1 MEDSSKFRGVV
12 RGMREEYDDKTKV
25 SVEIELPAPKA
36 KKGDDKKSPGC
47 LPCKPTRSVSVSQG
61 MAASLSVGD
70 PVEVETVIRPFG
82 ARSAGVAARAEVA
95 KGAKI

>member
-36 KKGDDKKSPGC
+36 KKDDDKESPGC
-47 LPCKPTRSVSVSQG
+47 VGCKPTRSVSVSRE
-61 MAASLSVGD
+61 MAASLSVGI
-70 PVEVETVIRPFG
+70 PVEVETIIRPFG
-82 ARSAGVAARAEVA
+82 RVG
-95 KGAKI
+95 KGA